1 MTVQYNAESE
11 DKNPTAISFY
21 LGVNILESLDT
32 HTVTAKDDLN
42 GFEIAK
48 HFFGEEK
55 LRTYSVT
62 LSKAIDDK
70 GDQITLR
77 RGGTQWPEP
86 YKEYIQTVLEH
97 ALKLENYKLADEKEL
112 LKQDQYQNRF
122 IPQTFLEQVVSAAFN
137 SVSRMTAGHGGR
149 MEVLKVDDH
158 NGEVDVHISV
168 TGACSGCPSSSGITA
183 KFARKNLSDA
193 FEKAAKLYPDQPK
206 YTLGNLLMYD
216 PAQNSGKPTI
226 A

>member
-62 LSKAIDDK
+62 LSKAMDDRA
-70 GDQITLR
+70 TR
-77 RGGTQWPEP
+77 S
-86 YKEYIQTVLEH
+86 H
-97 ALKLENYKLADEKEL
+97 
-112 LKQDQYQNRF
+112 
-122 IPQTFLEQVVSAAFN
+122 SAA
-137 SVSRMTAGHGGR
+137 AA
-149 MEVLKVDDH
+149 H
-158 NGEVDVHISV
+158 NGRNPTKNISRPFWN
-168 TGACSGCPSSSGITA
+168 TP
-183 KFARKNLSDA
+183 
-193 FEKAAKLYPDQPK
+193 
-206 YTLGNLLMYD
+206 
-216 PAQNSGKPTI
+216 
-226 A
+226 